1 MYEKAVEKLTTEMAA
16 NEKHPYVQMIGQY
29 LLAHLEKHPEHA
41 EKILAEGKT
50 ILKSLDA
57 MRRYAETKCVGNMAV
72 ISDADGYGI
81 VLQYFECWDGEP
93 FDIPPEP
100 QPPARPA
107 VPNRTAPTARNTKP
121 AARVKT
127 SAKSAASD
135 VTQLSLF
142 GDAEGGEW
150 Q

>member
-41 EKILAEGKT
+41 ERILAEGET

-57 MRRYAETKCVGNMAV
+57 MRRYAETKRVGNMAV

-81 VLQYFECWDGEP
+81 VLQYFDCWDGEP

-100 QPPARPA
+100 QPLAQIA
-107 VPNRTAPTARNTKP
+107 TPTR
-121 AARVKT
+121 AAT
-127 SAKSAASD
+127 AKSTIKAKYSHATA

-142 GDAEGGEW
+142 DDAEGGEAL
-150 Q
+150 